1 MLLYGLGLCYFHF
14 SNFAWAKRAFLEV
27 LYREPEF
34 HCATE
39 VHARLGLVLKYMK
52 LFDFAAQHLNW
63 ALQNSKSSIS
73 SDRGPM
79 SVSEI
84 KFHYGHV
91 EELRRNFK
99 EAKRLYE
106 EVIVDE
112 TRTPQVESATHSTL
126 GWMLFRCEE
135 LGEKETRIRQAIQHL
150 THATQLDENSGQS
163 WYFLGR
169 CYSAVRDVNQAF
181 NNYRKSI
188 DKSEACADTW
198 CSIGVLYQEQKQ
210 FMDALQAFICAVQL
224 DQQHVEAWKD
234 LGVLYEAQGQFHDA
248 LVCYRCAVNCAAQNG
263 VLDEDLF
270 VRVKALH
277 DADPAP
283 GSHPKL
289 PSIEEAWTLPIPAEL
304 TQRQTA
310 RRAPKRNM
318 NAPPSG
324 SSSNKPPQWLMN
336 DLEQNVLR
344 HLQTNCQS
352 LTSHQQAELER
363 LEYGLMCTE
372 FYKQMRKKNN
382 SNTHKTEVD
391 MDDYF
396 VKPVCDREVDY
407 AMELSAIKGRRVPG
421 ICAPTEFSH
430 LVTATELIKYV
441 QVFQLL
447 HEKY

>member
-14 SNFAWAKRAFLEV
+14 SNFSWAKRAFLEV

-52 LFDFAAQHLNW
+52 LFNFAAQHLTW
-63 ALQNSKSSIS
+63 ALQNSSIS

-84 KFHYGHV
+84 KFHLGHV
-91 EELRRNFK
+91 EELRLNYQ

-106 EVIVDE
+106 DVIVDE
-112 TRTPQVESATHSTL
+112 TRTPPVESATHSTL
-126 GWMLFRCEE
+126 GWMLFRCDE
-135 LGEKETRIRQAIQHL
+135 LGEKESRIRQAIQHL

-224 DQQHVEAWKD
+224 DQQHIEAWKD
-234 LGVLYEAQGQFHDA
+234 LGVLYEAKGQFHDA
-248 LVCYRCAVNCAAQNG
+248 LVCYRCAINCSAQNG
-263 VLDEDLF
+263 ALDEELF
-270 VRVKALH
+270 VRAKALH
-277 DADPAP
+277 DAEPMP
-283 GSHPKL
+283 QHPKL

-310 RRAPKRNM
+310 RRAPKRNLHITD
-318 NAPPSG
+318 PS
-324 SSSNKPPQWLMN
+324 STTKPTTPSDPKDGKQLPQWLMN

-363 LEYGLMCTE
+363 LEYGLMCSD
-372 FYKQMRKKNN
+372 FYKELRNKVKEDVKHE
-382 SNTHKTEVD
+382 TD
-391 MDDYF
+391 LDDYF
-396 VKPVCDREVDY
+396 VKPVSEKDVDY

-430 LVTATELIKYV
+430 LVTATELIK
-441 QVFQLL
+441 
-447 HEKY
+447 